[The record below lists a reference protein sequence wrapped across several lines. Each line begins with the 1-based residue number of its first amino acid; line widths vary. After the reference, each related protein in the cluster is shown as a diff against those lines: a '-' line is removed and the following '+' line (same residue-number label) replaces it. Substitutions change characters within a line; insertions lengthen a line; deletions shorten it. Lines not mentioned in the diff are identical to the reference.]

1 MRLHVHRL
9 PQMVPM
15 CAQGLL
21 HINDVMRMDVEKL
34 YELVPSKKF
43 RKRLVVAL
51 QRLKDN
57 RAGAT
62 ENKEL

>member
-1 MRLHVHRL
+1 
-9 PQMVPM
+9 MVPM